1 MESVFRVN
9 MISTP
14 EVLLDWTKTVMVSF
28 ADFLLLQVHSRIRII
43 WICSYFLLLRA
54 GVIGS
59 ILRRLLAGFMFYL

>member
-9 MISTP
+9 MISTS

-28 ADFLLLQVHSRIRII
+28 ADFLLLKVHSRIRII

-54 GVIGS
+54 GRQS
-59 ILRRLLAGFMFYL
+59 FYFQLSYTFSYLF